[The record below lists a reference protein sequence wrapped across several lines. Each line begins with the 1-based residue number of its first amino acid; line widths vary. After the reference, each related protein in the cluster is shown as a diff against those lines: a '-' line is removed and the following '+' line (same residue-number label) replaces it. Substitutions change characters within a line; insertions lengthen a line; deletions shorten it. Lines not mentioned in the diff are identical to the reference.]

1 MQLLG
6 IERYV
11 PYVGEE
17 AIAAVFKAAR
27 PLYGLRVLEIN
38 ATFHGGG
45 VAGMLHSLIPLMNDV
60 GIDANWNLLYGD
72 PTLFQVTKKLHN
84 ALQGEPVELTEREVA
99 DYLRVNE
106 AFARYSPV
114 ADHDVIIVHDPQ
126 PLPMVRYHQRV
137 NPWVWRCHIDISNP
151 HPAVWEMLKP
161 FILRYDGVVVSS
173 EAFRKPDLPAQTHI
187 IPPAID
193 PLSDLSRDLSPGEVD
208 RKLGEYGIPRD
219 KPILLLVSRFDKWKD
234 PLGVLRVYAQVKQ
247 AVDCRLVMVGN
258 MATDDPEGPHI
269 FAQVQEQAGGM
280 EDVQLITETDPLLVN
295 ALQGEATV
303 AFQLSLREGFGLTVS
318 EALWKM
324 TPVVATNVGG
334 IPLQVIHG
342 QTGYLVEP
350 EDYDGAAALVVKLLG
365 DPELRRRI
373 GAQGRE
379 HVRQHFL
386 MPRLLLDWLDLL
398 AELA

>member
-1 MQLLG
+1 
-6 IERYV
+6 
-11 PYVGEE
+11 
-17 AIAAVFKAAR
+17 FKAAR

-60 GIDANWNLLYGD
+60 GIDANWSLLYGD

-234 PLGVLRVYAQVKQ
+234 PLGVLRVYAQVKR

-295 ALQGEATV
+295 ALQGEAAV

-365 DPELRRRI
+365 DPDLRRRI